1 MEWRKYM
8 NRKKPEAGTAKR
20 KSDENEGGGDDSKTV
35 KRSKASNEE
44 NVSQFQPLILDQLIN
59 HNPAS
64 MVKGQYLIQASR
76 RNIIQ
81 ASDKSPNEASS
92 KNNIHSL
99 DKNEEILKPEES
111 LMEKKSRLETE
122 RIPEM
127 ASDTSNVP
135 RQIEG
140 DPDSDLFSEEPAQH
154 SDQSDHDDDEDDE
167 PSVVPGSS
175 LEQQQTETD
184 PPPEEHCDDDS
195 AEKRIQKSERLH
207 QLKQKKIEHS
217 FM

>member
-1 MEWRKYM
+1 
-8 NRKKPEAGTAKR
+8 
-20 KSDENEGGGDDSKTV
+20 
-35 KRSKASNEE
+35 
-44 NVSQFQPLILDQLIN
+44 
-59 HNPAS
+59 
-64 MVKGQYLIQASR
+64 
-76 RNIIQ
+76 
-81 ASDKSPNEASS
+81 
-92 KNNIHSL
+92 L
-99 DKNEEILKPEES
+99 DKNQEILKPEES

-122 RIPEM
+122 RIPET

-135 RQIEG
+135 TQIEG
-140 DPDSDLFSEEPAQH
+140 NPDSDLFSEEAAQH

-195 AEKRIQKSERLH
+195 AEKRIQKSERPH